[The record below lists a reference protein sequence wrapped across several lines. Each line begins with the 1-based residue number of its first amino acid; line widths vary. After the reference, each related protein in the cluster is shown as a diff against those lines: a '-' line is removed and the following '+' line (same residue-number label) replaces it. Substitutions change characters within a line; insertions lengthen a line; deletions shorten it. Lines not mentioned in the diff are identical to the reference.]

1 MIKAALL
8 VVSLLAGGIADAQEA
23 AAKQVHRFEI
33 TPFAG
38 YRVGGTFEDEF
49 SEAELDLDDAG
60 GYGLVL
66 NMRESANTEWEL
78 GYSHQSTSVDTADLT
93 NEGGKLDLD
102 IDYLQFG
109 GTYIGPSDVAR
120 PFLVA
125 TVGLARFDPDVSA
138 LDSET
143 YFAFSIGGG
152 VKLWPANRFGL
163 RLEGRFYGTVLD
175 SQSKIFCTSGTA
187 EGSGCLISTEADV
200 LWQWEMMLGA
210 IMRF

>member
-1 MIKAALL
+1 MTRAAVLL
-8 VVSLLAGGIADAQEA
+8 LGLIMGSSAIAAESAGQ
-23 AAKQVHRFEI
+23 KNYRFQV

-38 YRVGGTFEDEF
+38 YRVGGTFEDELT
-49 SEAELDLDDAG
+49 EAELDLDEDSSF
-60 GYGLVL
+60 GLVL
-66 NMRESANTEWEL
+66 NMRESANTEWEVA
-78 GYSHQSTSVDTADLT
+78 YSHQNTRIDTANLV
-93 NEGGKLDLD
+93 NGGGDLDLD
-102 IDYLQFG
+102 VDYLQFG
-109 GTYIGPSDVAR
+109 GTYIGPHDLAR

-125 TVGLARFDPDVSA
+125 TIGLARFDPAESQ

-163 RLEGRFYGTVLD
+163 RVEGRFYGTVLD
-175 SQSKIFCTSGTA
+175 SESKIFCTSSA
-187 EGSGCLISTEADV
+187 EASGCLISTKAEM

>member
-1 MIKAALL
+1 MRKTATLML
-8 VVSLLAGGIADAQEA
+8 SLLIGTAAIAQESA
-23 AAKQVHRFEI
+23 DPKIYRFQV

-38 YRVGGTFEDEF
+38 YRLGGTFEDEL
-49 SEAELDLDDAG
+49 SEAELDLDEAG
-60 GYGLVL
+60 SFGLVL

-78 GYSHQSTSVDTADLT
+78 GYSHQSTSIDTAGVTD
-93 NEGGKLDLD
+93 GGSDLDLD
-102 IDYLQFG
+102 IEYLQIG
-109 GTYIGPSDVAR
+109 GTYIGPHELAR
-120 PFLVA
+120 PFMVA
-125 TVGLARFDPDVSA
+125 TIGLARFDPEPGG

-152 VKLWPANRFGL
+152 VKLWPQNRFGL

-175 SQSKIFCTSGTA
+175 SESKIFCTSNATT
-187 EGSGCLISTEADV
+187 SGCLISTKGEV

>member
-1 MIKAALL
+1 MKKLAVLVVGLL
-8 VVSLLAGGIADAQEA
+8 VGALAVAEEG
-23 AAKQVHRFEI
+23 AAKKIYRFEV

-38 YRVGGTFEDEF
+38 YRVGGTFEDEL
-49 SEAELDLDDAG
+49 SETELDLDDAG
-60 GYGLVL
+60 SYGLVL

-78 GYSHQSTSVDTADLT
+78 GYSHQRTNVDTAGLT
-93 NEGGKLDLD
+93 NDGGKLNLD
-102 IDYLQFG
+102 IDYLQIG
-109 GTYIGPSDVAR
+109 GTYIGPSDLAR

-125 TVGLARFDPDVSA
+125 TIGLAHFDPEVSA

-175 SQSKIFCTSGTA
+175 SESKIFCTSGS
-187 EGSGCLISTEADV
+187 EGSGCLISTKAEV

-210 IMRF
+210 IVRF

>member
-1 MIKAALL
+1 MIKAAVLVLSLL
-8 VVSLLAGGIADAQEA
+8 VGAVAIAQER
-23 AAKQVHRFEI
+23 AAKKVYRFEI

-38 YRVGGTFEDEF
+38 YRVGGTFEDEL
-49 SEAELDLDDAG
+49 SEAELDLDDG
-60 GYGLVL
+60 GSYGLVL

-78 GYSHQSTSVDTADLT
+78 GYSHQNTNIDTAGVT
-93 NEGGKLDLD
+93 NDGGKLNLD
-102 IDYLQFG
+102 VDYLQFG
-109 GTYIGPSDVAR
+109 GTYIGPSDLAR

-125 TVGLARFDPDVSA
+125 TVGLAQLDPKDDA
-138 LDSET
+138 FAKET

-152 VKLWPANRFGL
+152 WKFWPAKRLGL

-175 SQSKIFCTSGTA
+175 SDSKIFCSSSA
-187 EGSGCLISTEADV
+187 EGSGCLISTKAEV